1 MRDDLIGQECE
12 SEVSEILLIVDPWGI
27 ASSWVWVHD
36 DITSSRVWV
45 HGMVIHY
52 SRWVWVEFV
61 IGTTSNEDS

>member
-1 MRDDLIGQECE
+1 M
-12 SEVSEILLIVDPWGI
+12 VDPRGI
-27 ASSWVWVHD
+27 ASSWVWVHG
-36 DITSSRVWV
+36 DITLSRVWG